1 MKNVNDMTT
10 TRKTYVKPDMT
21 VTEFKQNMMCA
32 SLGDGGDDS
41 EITFPI
47 PDPDDPPFTGE
58 FD

>member
-1 MKNVNDMTT
+1 MTA

-32 SLGDGGDDS
+32 SSGDGGDDS